1 MSTLKTAEQVA
12 LLPYR
17 PNVGLMVLNSEG
29 RVFTGQ
35 RLDYPSF
42 AWQMP
47 QGGIDAGEDEE
58 TAAFRELQ
66 EETGILPEM
75 VNVLTKSRSL
85 ISYDFPL
92 DVANS
97 LGGRFKGQQQRW
109 FLMQFLGTDE
119 YVSIQ
124 TEVPEFAAWKWMPV
138 NELLDNIVPFKRSV
152 YEQVINEFS
161 EHLDV

>member
-1 MSTLKTAEQVA
+1 VSANKTAEEVA
-12 LLPYR
+12 ILPYR
-17 PNVGLMVLNSEG
+17 PNVGLMVLNNEG

-35 RLDYPSF
+35 RLDYPSS

-47 QGGIDAGEDEE
+47 QGGIDAGEEE
-58 TAAFRELQ
+58 EVAAYRELQ

-75 VNVLTKSRSL
+75 VKILARSRSL

-109 FLMQFLGTDE
+109 FLMQFSGGDE
-119 YVSIQ
+119 QVSIQ
-124 TEVPEFAAWKWMPV
+124 TEVPEFAAWKWMHV
-138 NELLDNIVPFKRSV
+138 NDLLDNIVPFKRAV
-152 YEQVINEFS
+152 YEQVLNEFGDY
-161 EHLDV
+161 LDT